1 MNTHINLDC
10 IRAMMFD
17 LDGTLIDSV
26 PIYFDLMKASL
37 QMVGLPPAPRSVVAE
52 FMTGDLDALGKVIP
66 KEMADRKEELIEAC
80 LSAGRRL
87 SKDMFDGK
95 VSLINGVPEL
105 FSLLVHRNILIGVV
119 TTTQRRVI
127 DRKLSPLARNGL
139 KDVLD
144 AVIVIEDAPKRKP
157 APDPLIECARRMHV
171 AAEHCVY
178 VGDSHVDIRAGHAAG
193 MMTIGVLTGLD
204 DNETLQ
210 REKPSLILESVD
222 KIRGL
227 FSPER

>member
-1 MNTHINLDC
+1 MNTHINLNH

-26 PIYFDLMKASL
+26 PIYFELMKASL

-66 KEMADRKEELIEAC
+66 EEMADRKEELIEEC
-80 LSAGRRL
+80 LIAGRRL
-87 SKDMFDGK
+87 SRDMFDDK
-95 VSLINGVPEL
+95 VALIKGVPEL
-105 FSLLVHRNILIGVV
+105 FSLLVNRNILIGVV

-127 DRKLSPLARNGL
+127 DRKLVPLVRNGI

-144 AVIVIEDAPKRKP
+144 AVIVIEDAPRRKP

-171 AAEHCVY
+171 AAEKCVY
-178 VGDSHVDIRAGHAAG
+178 VGDSHVDIRAGNAAG

-204 DNETLQ
+204 DDKTLQ
-210 REKPSLILESVD
+210 REKPSLILDSVD
-222 KIRGL
+222 DIRGL
-227 FSPER
+227 FSSER